1 MFKNWI
7 VSLLLT
13 MAPLG
18 LAAEPTTL
26 SVRIVD
32 SSTGEPVEGAR
43 VIINQGQSAEP
54 SSAEMSQKNREFRP
68 GTLVV
73 SRGSKVNFPNRD
85 TTQHHVYSF
94 SPAKSFNIELFAGQ
108 PEEPILF
115 DKTGVV
121 EVGCN
126 IHDQM
131 QGFILVTDSALTART
146 GPDGKAT
153 IRLPASVA
161 AMADGELAFSL
172 WHDRLQNTT
181 QTVDVTARMPSS
193 GPLEL
198 ALDLKPERPKTGR
211 LDGLQKRFQDL

>member
-7 VSLLLT
+7 VPLLLT
-13 MAPLG
+13 MAPLA

-32 SSTGEPVEGAR
+32 SSTGEPVEDAR
-43 VIINQGQSAEP
+43 VIINHGQAAEP
-54 SSAEMSQKNREFRP
+54 SSAEMIQKGREFRP
-68 GTLVV
+68 HSLVV
-73 SRGSKVNFPNRD
+73 PRGSKVDFPNRD
-85 TTQHHVYSF
+85 NTQHHVYSF

-131 QGFILVTDSALTART
+131 QGFILVTESALTART
-146 GPDGKAT
+146 GPDGMAA
-153 IRLPASVA
+153 IRLPASVS
-161 AMADGELAFSL
+161 AMADGKLDFSL

-181 QTVDVTARMPSS
+181 QTVDVTASIPSS

-198 ALDLKPERPKTGR
+198 ALDLKLERPEKGR